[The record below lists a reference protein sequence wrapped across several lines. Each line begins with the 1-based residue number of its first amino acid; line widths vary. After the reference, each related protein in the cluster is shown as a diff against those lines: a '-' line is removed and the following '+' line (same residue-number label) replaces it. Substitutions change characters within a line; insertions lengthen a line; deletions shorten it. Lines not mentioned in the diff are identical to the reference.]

1 MTQTIPPA
9 FDEITASIVSE
20 LDPERVVLFGSH
32 AWGGPGSES
41 DIDLLV
47 VLDTTDTLAAEARI
61 GRDCRP
67 RFLPMDVLVTSSEPQ
82 RRILERGRVLYDRTV
97 GPRVG

>member
-1 MTQTIPPA
+1 MQLSQEKVYGDTDYHPTS
-9 FDEITASIVSE
+9 FEEITASIVSV

-32 AWGGPGSES
+32 AWGKPGSES
-41 DIDLLV
+41 DVDHLV

-67 RFLPMDVLVTSSEPQ
+67 RFLPMDVLVRTPAEVA
-82 RRILERGRVLYDRTV
+82 ERLRST
-97 GPRVG
+97 